1 MKTTAF
7 LLFFLCGSLSSPA
20 GDGEKDLPRDS
31 LVFSEMRIVH
41 QKNDK
46 SLTLSFKLSC
56 SGGGV
61 PLTPLDAR
69 GLAVVDSTGKKLG
82 IRNVRVIP
90 ELSYENDS
98 FHAPEGKAELSI
110 QTNSL
115 PSVQA
120 EWIRISGN
128 ISIPMGHKVLKFP
141 AQEIEFEEAPSI
153 IRHPK
158 TGNPIHL
165 RISSAGQEANSPLFS
180 VDIGSN
186 SPVILHSITFQYP
199 DGTPFHPKMIKIP
212 VRQNEENEQS
222 LRLIYLFRP
231 NTRTL
236 LVTLS
241 YFDESGTT
249 DIPVNFNIGFD
260 GSASP
265 LKKMN
270 P

>member
-61 PLTPLDAR
+61 PLTPPDAR

-82 IRNVRVIP
+82 IRNVQVTP

-98 FHAPEGKAELSI
+98 FHSPEGKAELSI
-110 QTNSL
+110 QTDSL
-115 PSVQA
+115 PAVQA
-120 EWIRISGN
+120 EWVRISGS
-128 ISIPMGHKVLKFP
+128 ISIPMGRKVLKLP
-141 AQEIEFEEAPSI
+141 AQEIEVEKDPSI

-165 RISSAGQEANSPLFS
+165 RISSAGQETNGPFLC
-180 VDIGSN
+180 VDIGN
-186 SPVILHSITFQYP
+186 STPAILHSITFQNP
-199 DGTPFHPKMIKIP
+199 DGTFLHPTMMGMP
-212 VRQNEENEQS
+212 ARYNPENGQP
-222 LRLIYLFRP
+222 LQLPYLFPP

>member
-61 PLTPLDAR
+61 PLTPPDAELFSR
-69 GLAVVDSTGKKLG
+69 GINHCQTTC
-82 IRNVRVIP
+82 IRNVQVTP

-98 FHAPEGKAELSI
+98 FHSPEGKAELSI

-128 ISIPMGHKVLKFP
+128 ISIPMGRKVLKFP